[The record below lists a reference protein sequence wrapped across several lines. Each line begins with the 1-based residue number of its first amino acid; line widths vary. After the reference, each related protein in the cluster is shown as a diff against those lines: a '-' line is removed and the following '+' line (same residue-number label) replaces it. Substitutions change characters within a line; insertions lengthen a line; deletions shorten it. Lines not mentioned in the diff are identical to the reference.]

1 MHPKIRPSLQVLEG
15 PARTL
20 AGWLDPLTARV
31 RAEEIRWLAA
41 RPDFMAND
49 PVAAGRSLVLAARAA
64 ATERTRVSER
74 ADTLRYLAAAAPPAA
89 SSAVLARHVR
99 ATVPPGWRR
108 RADLAAIR
116 RHLDVEALLER
127 EAALVEAEGARIEVV
142 ARALGGL
149 AMRLACDV
157 WVTTGAAVLLADL
170 VRQEQRPATR
180 RPATAALARALILS
194 PPRDRRGPGPIVDA
208 FAALDHVLAS
218 PADDPW
224 VRRAALDVLPGL
236 AAPDARRWIERALAE
251 HDGNESFLVR
261 ARAVEGL
268 LALPFTWVP
277 EVAATLGADP
287 SELVRACLVDGLTQ
301 RLVNGQATALA
312 PLARLAATD
321 PEPRVRARAADGL
334 GGAGGLDALAAC
346 LADTPLVASFAL
358 DAVERAVEAGTPLP
372 ARLHEALLAL
382 ALDGASK
389 SASESARR
397 ASHVLHL
404 TRLAGTPAQA
414 LARTLAALRPEERRV
429 VPLPPRVTPEGLAEA
444 LVPFATGG
452 YGFSLE
458 PSPDGVVVTR
468 GDVLHPTAWRLLHEL
483 CSPAPAKRQAY
494 AHTLGRA
501 DTGAIRVPP
510 TGLAEESPTGVPGQR
525 VRSDRA
531 GTWEPAIPMVD
542 DYLHAVGR
550 DVVRIVTAEG
560 ITAVV
565 PPVGRLA
572 RMRAWLQLTVRYTRF
587 DALRG
592 AALAEADP
600 ARQGRYVA
608 ALRDLGFTTRLEG
621 RAGPSQRYL
630 GGVVNP
636 IAYLVSMGSASLTHL
651 AIVVG
656 LLGAV
661 LLGRGVVEKRRISR
675 ARQALPL
682 VIGGWGTRG
691 KSGTERLKAGLFEG
705 LGIPVLSKTTGCEAM
720 VLHAPPGGHAMELF
734 LFRPYDKATIW
745 EQIDVAALGARLKS
759 RALLWECMGLNP
771 NYVDILQAGW
781 MRDDLSTLTN
791 AYPDH
796 EDIQGPTGMD
806 VAQALGGFAPPDAL
820 LLTTEQ
826 NMFPVIEEEATR
838 RGTTVAPVPRRDREL
853 IPQDLLDRMPHAEH
867 PANVALVAAVAEALG
882 LPRVEAIG
890 WMAEHVVP
898 DLGALIVCPPAPHLG
913 RTVQFVNGMSAND
926 ALSFR
931 HNWRHT
937 GFASTDVALNPGK
950 WLVTVV
956 NNRADR
962 VARSRVF
969 AEILANQANAH
980 RHVLIGTNLHG
991 LVRYFE
997 QAVEERLDRH
1007 ALDGDPRRVDELFAH
1022 LRIVDPVALAEACGE
1037 RLGVPAELRAA
1048 WAGAVQSQAGAP
1060 RTWAEAR
1067 EAAEGLRKTAAR
1079 LGEAEGAADLP
1090 DALMEAL
1097 ARSLARRGARTA
1109 PPKDARALYQG
1120 VARASLVLVEDD
1132 HASGDR
1138 IIATAVRAAPPGS
1151 DTWIMGVQNIKGTG
1165 LDFAYQWVW
1174 WRELHGALKALGS
1187 PDPARRTLALDRVE
1201 TIPFASVLACEA
1213 TLVALAPLA
1222 DDARLGRRVALL
1234 VREVQLRRDGLLAA
1248 RKTGTRT
1255 RRSPFVTLLERLMDP
1270 FDAMARRARAAR
1282 VFDDLATQRIS
1293 HRRAQSELRMLTE
1306 RQKGGWLGR

>member
-1 MHPKIRPSLQVLEG
+1 MHPKIRPSVHVHEG

-31 RAEEIRWLAA
+31 RTEEIRWLAA
-41 RPDFMAND
+41 RPDYSAND

-64 ATERTRVSER
+64 AAERTRVIER
-74 ADTLRYLAAAAPPAA
+74 ADTLRYLAGAAPPAA
-89 SSAVLARHVR
+89 AHAVLMRHIR
-99 ATVPPGWRR
+99 ATVPPGRQR

-149 AMRLACDV
+149 AVRIASDA
-157 WVTTGAAVLLADL
+157 WAATGAAALLAGL
-170 VRQEQRPATR
+170 VREERRPATR
-180 RPATAALARALILS
+180 RAATSALARALVLTS
-194 PPRDRRGPGPIVDA
+194 RRERRGSPPIVDA
-208 FAALDHVLAS
+208 FAALGHVLGS

-224 VRRAALDVLPGL
+224 VRRAAFDALPGL
-236 AAPDARRWIERALAE
+236 PGHDARRWVEQALAE
-251 HDGNESFLVR
+251 HDGAESFLVR

-268 LALPFTWVP
+268 LSLPFVWVP
-277 EVAATLGADP
+277 DVAAAVCSDP
-287 SELVRACLVDGLTQ
+287 SELVRACLVDGLTR
-301 RLVNGQATALA
+301 RLAGGEAGALA
-312 PLARLAATD
+312 LLTRLAATD
-321 PEPRVRARAADGL
+321 PVPRIRARAADGL
-334 GGAGGLDALAAC
+334 GTAGADGLEELADR
-346 LADTPLVASFAL
+346 LADTPLVAGFAL
-358 DAVERAVEAGTPLP
+358 DAVERAVEAGAPLP
-372 ARLHEALLAL
+372 ARLHDRLLAL
-382 ALDGASK
+382 ALDGASDT
-389 SASESARR
+389 ARR

-404 TRLAGTPAQA
+404 ARLAGAPAQA
-414 LARTLAALRPEERRV
+414 LARTLSTLRPEERRV

-458 PSPDGVVVTR
+458 PSPAGVVVTR
-468 GDVLHPTAWRLLHEL
+468 GDVLHSTVWRLLHEL

-494 AHTLGRA
+494 AHTLGRSDA
-501 DTGAIRVPP
+501 GAIRVPP

-525 VRSDRA
+525 VRADRA

-550 DVVRIVTAEG
+550 DVVRIVTADG

-565 PPVGRLA
+565 PPAGRFA
-572 RMRAWLQLTVRYTRF
+572 RMRAWLQLTLRYTRF

-608 ALRDLGFTTRLEG
+608 ALRDLGFTTRLDG
-621 RAGPSQRYL
+621 REGPSQRYF

-636 IAYLVSMGSASLTHL
+636 ITYLVSMGSASLTHL

-661 LLGRGVVEKRRISR
+661 LLGRGVVEKTRISR
-675 ARQALPL
+675 ARRALPL

-745 EQIDVAALGARLKS
+745 EQIDVASLGARLKS
-759 RALLWECMGLNP
+759 RTLLWECMGLNP
-771 NYVDILQAGW
+771 NYVDLLQAGW

-806 VAQALGGFAPPDAL
+806 VAHALGGFAPPDAL

-826 NMFPVIEEEATR
+826 NMLPVLEEEATR
-838 RGTTVAPVPRRDREL
+838 RGTAVAPVSRRDREL

-867 PANVALVAAVAEALG
+867 PANVSLVAAVADALG
-882 LPRVEAIG
+882 LPKIEAIG
-890 WMAEHVVP
+890 LMAEHVVP
-898 DLGALIVCPPAPHLG
+898 DLGALIVCPPAPHMG
-913 RTVQFVNGMSAND
+913 RTVRFVNGMSAND

-937 GFASTDVALNPGK
+937 GFAGTDVAADPGK

-969 AEILANQANAH
+969 AEILANQADAH

-1022 LRIVDPVALAEACGE
+1022 LRVVDPVALAEACGE

-1067 EAAEGLRKTAAR
+1067 EAAEGLRKAAVR
-1079 LGEAEGAADLP
+1079 LGEADGAADLP
-1090 DALMEAL
+1090 DALVEAL
-1097 ARSLARRGARTA
+1097 ARSLARRGARAA
-1109 PPKDARALYQG
+1109 PPKDARAIYQG
-1120 VARASLVLVEDD
+1120 VARASLVIVEDD

-1138 IIATAVRAAPPGS
+1138 IIATAVRAAPPGT

-1187 PDPARRTLALDRVE
+1187 PDPARRALALDRVE
-1201 TIPFASVLACEA
+1201 SLPFASVLACDA
-1213 TLVALAPLA
+1213 TLLALAPLA
-1222 DDARLGRRVALL
+1222 DDARLGRRVTHL
-1234 VREVQLRRDGLLAA
+1234 VREVQLRRDGLLTA

-1255 RRSPFVTLLERLMDP
+1255 RRSPVVTLLERLMDP
-1270 FDAMARRARAAR
+1270 FDAMARRSRAAR
-1282 VFDDLATQRIS
+1282 VFEDLATQRIS
-1293 HRRAQSELRMLTE
+1293 HRRAQAELRRLTE
-1306 RQKGGWLGR
+1306 RQKGGWFGR